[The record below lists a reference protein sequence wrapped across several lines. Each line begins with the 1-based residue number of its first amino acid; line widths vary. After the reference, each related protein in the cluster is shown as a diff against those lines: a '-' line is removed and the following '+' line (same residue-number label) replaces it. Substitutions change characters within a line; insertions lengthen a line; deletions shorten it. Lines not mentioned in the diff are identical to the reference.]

1 MCGKYP
7 KSADHHERK
16 IWNLGVDQDR
26 KGTSSDRVVTADN
39 LPELTLNDSLP
50 RILIWNEY
58 EKMVGN
64 KINKF
69 NLLKSHMIK
78 GR

>member
-7 KSADHHERK
+7 KSADHHELR

-39 LPELTLNDSLP
+39 LPELTLHDSLP

>member
-39 LPELTLNDSLP
+39 LPELTLHDSLP

>member
-26 KGTSSDRVVTADN
+26 KGTISDRVVAADH
-39 LPELTLNDSLP
+39 LPELTLQWIP
-50 RILIWNEY
+50 CHKFEFNEY